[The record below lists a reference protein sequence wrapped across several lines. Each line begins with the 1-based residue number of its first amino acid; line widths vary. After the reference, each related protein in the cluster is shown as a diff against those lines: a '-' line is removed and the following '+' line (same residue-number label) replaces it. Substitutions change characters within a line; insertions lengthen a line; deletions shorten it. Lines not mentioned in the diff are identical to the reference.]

1 MAQTTTQ
8 GGLAAMAGQMPVRNR
23 ELADQQRAAR
33 TLQLQQAISK
43 LTPQQA
49 PTAAQAAGMGAAL
62 SAQAGQEQVG
72 RAQQM
77 VETTGQVARLG
88 QQETALAGAQKL
100 GAMQEAGRQEQLS
113 QIDRLAKLDAN
124 AKRELFDKE
133 LQFRKDAAN
142 QTFFS
147 ERQLADYKKQS
158 AVSDEQYRNWANQA
172 QNYHKR
178 NIASLEAVYNK
189 LAEIEKNNFQIG
201 EQKLDQAARK
211 EIIALKADAER
222 RVREA
227 QRKAANNTQM
237 WSAGLG
243 VIGAGVGFV
252 ATGFNPAGGMVGYQA
267 GSALGGTIG
276 SQQETEV

>member
-8 GGLAAMAGQMPVRNR
+8 SGLAAIAGQMPTRNQ

-43 LTPQQA
+43 LSPQQA
-49 PTAAQAAGMGAAL
+49 PTAQQAAGMGAAL

-77 VETTGQVARLG
+77 LETTGQLAKLG
-88 QQETALAGAQKL
+88 QQETALAGAAKT
-100 GAMQEAGRQEQLS
+100 GAMQEAARQEQLS
-113 QIDRLAKLDAN
+113 QVDRLAKFDAN

-133 LQFRKDAAN
+133 LQFRKDASN

-158 AVSDEQYRNWANQA
+158 AVSDEQYRNYANQA

-201 EQKLDQAARK
+201 EQKLDQAAKK
-211 EIIALKADAER
+211 EIQGLLADAKR
-222 RVREA
+222 RVAEA

-243 VIGAGVGFV
+243 I
-252 ATGFNPAGGMVGYQA
+252 AGGVAGAFTGTPQGAMIGYQA

>member
-1 MAQTTTQ
+1 MAQTVTQ
-8 GGLAAMAGQMPVRNR
+8 GGLAAMAGQMPVRNQ

-49 PTAAQAAGMGAAL
+49 PTAQQAAGMGATLA
-62 SAQAGQEQVG
+62 AQTGQEQVG
-72 RAQQM
+72 RAQQL

-88 QQETALAGAQKL
+88 QQETALAGQQKL

-142 QTFFS
+142 QTFFT

-158 AVSDEQYRNWANQA
+158 AVSDEQYRNYANQA
-172 QNYHKR
+172 QNYHRR

-211 EIIALKADAER
+211 EILALKADAER

-237 WSAGLG
+237 WSAGMG
-243 VIGAGVGFV
+243 IVGAGAGFV
-252 ATGFNPAGGMVGYQA
+252 ATGFNPAGGMIGYQA